1 MKLSPQ
7 YPTAAINLADLYRQ
21 LGRDS
26 DGERALRDALVV
38 APRDAGLHHV
48 LGLTMTRLKRPDD
61 ALAEFRRAAELEPGE
76 LRYQY
81 VYAIA
86 LHSIGRAPEAIALL
100 KDALKNHPA
109 TPEILS
115 ALISFSRLDRMAS
128 MLDRAAALGYAEQLA
143 VIAPDDRNSAMLMES
158 PAC

>member
-1 MKLSPQ
+1 
-7 YPTAAINLADLYRQ
+7 
-21 LGRDS
+21 LGTIFD
-26 DGERALRDALVV
+26 DVGECLERHWI
-38 APRDAGLHHV
+38 HHV

-109 TPEILS
+109 NPEILS
-115 ALISFSRLDRMAS
+115 ALISFSRLAGD
-128 MLDRAAALGYAEQLA
+128 LTAALGYAEQLA